1 MAVTLGGSNKL
12 RRITV
17 DWTSDGSGDATDT
30 VTIDGVIVRLI
41 TDPAAGGAAPDDD
54 YDVTVVDEFGLDLLD
69 GQGAN
74 RDTAVTEHVLLAGG
88 LTTTHVYHEG
98 SCTVTIANA
107 GATNQGQVVLFVA
120 WGK

>member
-1 MAVTLGGSNKL
+1 MSVVYAGSNKL

-17 DWTSDGSGDATDT
+17 DWTSDGSGDATQS
-30 VTIDGVIVRLI
+30 VEVDGVIVRLI
-41 TDPAAGGAAPDDD
+41 TDPGATAPDPN

-74 RDTAVTEHVLLAGG
+74 RHTSTTEAVSLAGG

-98 SCTVTIANA
+98 TCTVTIANA
-107 GATNQGQVVLFVA
+107 GATTEGQVVLFTA